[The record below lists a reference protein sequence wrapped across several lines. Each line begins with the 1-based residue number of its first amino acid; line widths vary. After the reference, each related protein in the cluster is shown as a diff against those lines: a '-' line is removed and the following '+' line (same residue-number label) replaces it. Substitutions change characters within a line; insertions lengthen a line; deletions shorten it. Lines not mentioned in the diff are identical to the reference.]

1 MPVLAG
7 LHLDTVR
14 LARLDFYPVLLGPKM
29 QMAFVRVGESRITYV
44 WRGVRW
50 SAARTIGGR
59 GIYLR
64 ASFPDDEADGSSLV
78 VTFGWHEG
86 APNGYQIRLRFDGEG
101 VLPVAKGAPV
111 GDPWRGDELADIVH
125 RAYDDDDPETWNDV
139 PRMKYP
145 HLWQLHAVDESC
157 CATTPIVPTCANLV
171 KTITRSSASGS
182 G

>member
-29 QMAFVRVGESRITYV
+29 RMAFVRVGESRITYV

-64 ASFPDDEADGSSLV
+64 ASFPDDEADGSNLV

-101 VLPVAKGAPV
+101 VLPVAKALRSAIRRGATNWPISSIARTTTTIRRP
-111 GDPWRGDELADIVH
+111 GMTSRG
-125 RAYDDDDPETWNDV
+125 
-139 PRMKYP
+139 
-145 HLWQLHAVDESC
+145 
-157 CATTPIVPTCANLV
+157 
-171 KTITRSSASGS
+171 
-182 G
+182 